1 MTMIASVERSVVSG
15 QVYAPPSKSY
25 THRAILI
32 TALGPGGTVK
42 RPLISAD
49 TRATIAACEAFGAKI
64 TRKDNIEIEGVS
76 GKPQTPDDVIDV
88 LNSGTTMRFCSAVAS
103 LTNGA
108 VLTGDASI
116 RSRPNGPL
124 LSALND
130 LGVNAFSVRGNGK
143 APLVVQ
149 GRMKGGV
156 AKLNGSVSSQFLS
169 ALLIASP
176 LAEGDTKIIIEGE
189 LKSRPYAEITLD
201 MLQEA
206 GARIEAGRQEFGIE
220 GGQSYNLKSY
230 TIPGDF
236 SSASYPLAAAAVTGG
251 EVEVRGVLPS
261 RQGDSAIV
269 DILRRMGA
277 EISWDQVAGVLRI
290 KGGELKGVDVDASMT
305 PDLVPTIAVLGSL
318 AKGKTVVF
326 NAEHVRHKE
335 TDRLHAMAIELSKMG
350 ADIRELPDGLEIT
363 GGRLKGADVK
373 GYDDHRIVMALAV
386 AGMAAGETRIDT
398 AECVDVSYPGFF
410 QEMASMGAR
419 ISVRA

>member
-1 MTMIASVERSVVSG
+1 MIASVERSVVSG
-15 QVYAPPSKSY
+15 EVYAPPSKSY

-32 TALGPGGTVK
+32 AALGPGGTVK

-49 TRATIAACEAFGAKI
+49 TRATIAACEAFGARI
-64 TRKDNIEIEGVS
+64 ALKDDIEIEGVS
-76 GKPQTPDDVIDV
+76 GKPQTPEDVINV

-143 APLVVQ
+143 APLVIQ

-176 LAEGDTKIIIEGE
+176 LSEGDIKIVIEGE

-201 MLQEA
+201 MLMEA
-206 GARIEAGRQEFGIE
+206 GAQIEAGKQEFE
-220 GGQSYNLKSY
+220 VDGGQSYNLKNY

-251 EVEVRGVLPS
+251 EVVVRGVLPS
-261 RQGDSAIV
+261 RQGDSVIV

-290 KGGELKGVDVDASMT
+290 RGGELKGVDVDASMT

-318 AKGKTVVF
+318 AKGKTVVS

-335 TDRLHAMAIELSKMG
+335 TDRLHAMATELSKMG
-350 ADIRELPDGLEIT
+350 ANIKERPDGLEIV
-363 GGRLKGADVK
+363 GGELHGCDVK
-373 GYDDHRIVMALAV
+373 GYDDHRIVMALAI
-386 AGMAAGETRIDT
+386 AGMAAGKTRIDT

-410 QEMASMGAR
+410 QEMVSMGAR
-419 ISVRA
+419 ISV

>member
-1 MTMIASVERSVVSG
+1 MIASVERSVVSG
-15 QVYAPPSKSY
+15 EVYAPPSKSY

-32 TALGPGGTVK
+32 AALGPGGTVK
-42 RPLISAD
+42 RPLVSAD

-64 TRKDNIEIEGVS
+64 TRKDDIEIVGVS
-76 GKPQTPDDVIDV
+76 GKPQTPEDVINV

-103 LTNGA
+103 LTDGA
-108 VLTGDASI
+108 VLTGDSSI

-143 APLVVQ
+143 APLVVH
-149 GRMKGGV
+149 GRMKGGL
-156 AKLNGSVSSQFLS
+156 ARLNGSVSSQFLS
-169 ALLIASP
+169 ALLIACP
-176 LAEGDTKIIIEGE
+176 LAEGDTKIVIEGE

-206 GARIEAGRQEFGIE
+206 GAHIEAGKQEFEIE
-220 GGQSYNLKSY
+220 GGQSYNLKNY

-251 EVEVRGVLPS
+251 EVVVRGVLPS

-269 DILRRMGA
+269 DILRLMGA
-277 EISWDQVAGVLRI
+277 EISWDQVEGVLRI
-290 KGGELKGVDVDASMT
+290 KGQELHGVDVDASLT
-305 PDLVPTIAVLGSL
+305 PDLVPTIAVLGAL
-318 AKGKTVVF
+318 AKGKTVVS

-335 TDRLHAMAIELSKMG
+335 TDRLHAMATELSKMG
-350 ADIRELPDGLEIT
+350 ADIKEKPDGLEIV
-363 GGRLKGADVK
+363 GGELHGCDVK
-373 GYDDHRIVMALAV
+373 GYDDHRIVMALAI
-386 AGMAAGETRIDT
+386 AGMAAGKTRIDT

-410 QEMASMGAR
+410 HEMASMGAN

>member
-1 MTMIASVERSVVSG
+1 MIASVERSDISG
-15 QVYAPPSKSY
+15 EVYAPPSKSY

-49 TRATIAACEAFGAKI
+49 TKATISASEAFGAKVALKEDI
-64 TRKDNIEIEGVS
+64 DIEGVS
-76 GKPQTPDDVIDV
+76 GKPQTPEDVINV
-88 LNSGTTMRFCSAVAS
+88 LNSGTTLRFCSAVSA
-103 LTNGA
+103 LTDGS

-124 LSALND
+124 LSALNN
-130 LGVNAFSVRGNGK
+130 LGVDAFSIRGNGK
-143 APLVVQ
+143 APLVIR

-156 AKLNGSVSSQFLS
+156 AKLNGGVSSQFLS

-176 LAEGDTKIIIEGE
+176 LAQGDTKIVIQGE

-201 MLQEA
+201 MLEDA
-206 GARIEAGRQEFGIE
+206 GATIKAKDQEFEIK
-220 GGQSYNLKSY
+220 GGQSYNLPRY

-251 EVEVRGVLPS
+251 KVAVRGVLPS

-269 DILRRMGA
+269 DILTRMGA
-277 EISWDQVAGVLRI
+277 EISWDKAEGVLRI
-290 KGGELKGVDVDASMT
+290 EGKELNGINVDASLT

-318 AKGKTVVF
+318 AHGKTIVS

-335 TDRLHAMAIELSKMG
+335 TDRLHAMALELSRMG
-350 ADIRELPDGLEIT
+350 ADIIERPDGLEIT
-363 GGRLKGADVK
+363 GGKLHGADVN
-373 GYDDHRIVMALAV
+373 GYDDHRIVMALTV
-386 AGMAAGETRIDT
+386 AGMAAGKTRIT
-398 AECVDVSYPGFF
+398 NAESVDVSYPGFF
-410 QEMASMGAR
+410 QQMQSMGAR
-419 ISVRA
+419 IGLGS